1 MTLAEAHPRRLGQ
14 AEFVALMAMTA
25 ATIAFSIDAMLPAL
39 PQMGADLSPADP
51 GRAQLVVLAFVI
63 GTGVGTLFAGPLS
76 DAVGRKPVM
85 IGGAAIYSLAAAAA
99 TWLDTLDAVLVARVV
114 QGIGAS
120 GPRVVAMAMIRD
132 LYMGRGMAR
141 ILSLT
146 MTVFTLV
153 PAVAPL
159 IGAGI
164 ISLYGW
170 QGVFWAFVAFSVATS
185 LWLGLRQ
192 PETLPPARRRP
203 LDLAKMRAAV
213 GEVLRH
219 AVVRRA
225 MLIQTLIFGILFS
238 TIASVQSIYATTF
251 DAAETFPLWFG
262 GVALVSGTVA
272 LLNASIVERL
282 GMVPIIR
289 VGVAIHLALSL
300 LLLAGWA
307 ALPEPT
313 RFPLYLLW
321 QFASF
326 ALAGLAIGNL
336 NAIAMAPMGHLAGM
350 ASSVISATATIL
362 GALWAYPA
370 IALGDGTP
378 VPQVAVAALMS
389 AIAVWLS
396 VRLTEAP

>member
-1 MTLAEAHPRRLGQ
+1 
-14 AEFVALMAMTA
+14 MAMTA

-39 PQMGADLSPADP
+39 PRMGADLSPADP
-51 GRAQLVVLAFVI
+51 ERAQLVVLAFVI
-63 GTGVGTLFAGPLS
+63 GTGLGTFVAGPLS
-76 DAVGRKPVM
+76 DAFGRKPVM
-85 IGGAAIYSLAAAAA
+85 IGGAVIYSLSAAAA
-99 TWLDTLDAVLVARVV
+99 TWLDTLDGVLVARVV

-153 PAVAPL
+153 PAIAPL

-164 ISLYGW
+164 IAVSGW
-170 QGVFWAFVAFSVATS
+170 QGVFWAFVVFSAATS

-192 PETLPPARRRP
+192 PETLPPTRRRP

-213 GEVLRH
+213 AEVLRH

-225 MLIQTLIFGILFS
+225 MLVQTLVFGILFS
-238 TIASVQSIYATTF
+238 TIASVQSIYAATF

-262 GVALVSGTVA
+262 GVALVSGSVA

-289 VGVAIHLALSL
+289 VGVCAHLLLSVA
-300 LLLAGWA
+300 LLAGWS
-307 ALPEPT
+307 ALPEAT
-313 RFPLYLLW
+313 RFPSYLVW

-370 IALGDGTP
+370 ILLGDGTP
-378 VPQVAVAALMS
+378 VPQVAVGAVLSGVAVVLAA
-389 AIAVWLS
+389 
-396 VRLTEAP
+396 RLREAA